1 MFYGFGQRQHEF
13 LEALLYN
20 KKGLTIDELANE
32 LGITRTAVQ
41 QHALTLEQGGYIEKG
56 SLTNT
61 GGRPGRVYVLSKNGI
76 ELFPKQYSWFAE
88 LLLKSIKD
96 QLGSPG
102 LEEKLKEIGRGL
114 AQSLKPKLQGLSLPE
129 QINEVSKI
137 MQTLGYKTEVV
148 SEEGEK
154 LPVIKAHN
162 CIYHHLAQDFEEVCQ
177 LDCALLESL
186 IDQKIEHEEC
196 IIRGGDVCKFKIK

>member
-1 MFYGFGQRQHEF
+1 MFYGFGHRQHAL
-13 LEALLYN
+13 LEALLFQKN
-20 KKGLTIDELANE
+20 GLTIDELANK

-56 SLTNT
+56 NLTNT
-61 GGRPGRVYVLSKNGI
+61 GGRPGQVYILSKNGI

-102 LEEKLKEIGRGL
+102 LEEKLKEIGKGL
-114 AQSLKPKLQGLSLPE
+114 AQNLKPKLQGLSLIE
-129 QINEVSKI
+129 KIKEVSNI
-137 MQTLGYKTEVV
+137 MQTLGYKTELELKDG
-148 SEEGEK
+148 EE
-154 LPVIKAHN
+154 LPVLKAHN

-186 IDQKIEHEEC
+186 LDKEIEHEEC
-196 IIRGGDVCKFKIK
+196 MVRDGNVCKFKIK

>member
-1 MFYGFGQRQHEF
+1 MFYGFGQRQQEL
-13 LEALLYN
+13 LEALLYH
-20 KKGLTIDELANE
+20 KKGLTIYELANE

-56 SLTNT
+56 SLTST

-96 QLGSPG
+96 QLGSPA
-102 LEEKLKEIGRGL
+102 LEENLKGIGRSL
-114 AQSLKPKLQGLSLPE
+114 AQSLKPKLHGLSLE
-129 QINEVSKI
+129 EKITEVSKI
-137 MQTLGYKTEVV
+137 MQTLGYKTEVALQD
-148 SEEGEK
+148 GEK

-186 IDQKIEHEEC
+186 FDQEIEHEEC
-196 IIRGGDVCKFKIK
+196 IVQGGEVCKFKIK

>member
-1 MFYGFGQRQHEF
+1 MFYGFGHRQHEF

-61 GGRPGRVYVLSKNGI
+61 GGRPGRAYVLSKNGN

-102 LEEKLKEIGRGL
+102 LEEKLKEIGRSI

-129 QINEVSKI
+129 KINEVSKL
-137 MQTLGYKTEVV
+137 MQTLGYKTEVA
-148 SEEGEK
+148 SQDGEK

-162 CIYHHLAQDFEEVCQ
+162 CIYHHLAQDIEEVCQ
-177 LDCALLESL
+177 LDCALLETL
-186 IDQKIEHEEC
+186 IDRKIEHEEC
-196 IIRGGDVCKFKIK
+196 IVRGGEVCKFKIK